1 MRIKPIVGQFIF
13 LLVLSIGLMFLDH
26 FFNGRNWIKQSFS
39 SVSKPIYRL
48 VDLPSQTSD
57 WLVEWFNDRRELTQS
72 LEQLELENAIL
83 KVKLQQLQADI
94 SAQKKLHSFSQ
105 STRNIADEIIA
116 ADILNVN
123 LERNAQRIILNK
135 GQSDN
140 VYLGQPVV
148 DQFGIIGQI
157 TDLAVAHSI
166 VTLITDASQSTPVMV
181 KRNGL
186 RALVN
191 GTGHLQKLD
200 VKYQGAEADIK
211 IGDQLI
217 SSGIGHRFP
226 PGYPVAVIDDIHSD
240 DNESF
245 LQITARPLAQLN
257 HGKQLLLIWPKSLEK
272 TPNPHADSL
281 EGTLSMVE
289 DGHMDLIHE

>member
-26 FFNGRNWIKQSFS
+26 FFNGRNWLKQSFS

-48 VDLPSQTSD
+48 VDLPSHTSD

-72 LEQLELENAIL
+72 IEQLELENAIL
-83 KVKLQQLQADI
+83 KVKLQQLTADI
-94 SAQKKLHSFSQ
+94 ADQRKLHAFSK
-105 STRNIADEIIA
+105 STQNIADEIIA

-123 LERNAQRIILNK
+123 LERHSQRIILNK

-148 DQFGIIGQI
+148 DQFGIVGQI

-191 GTGHLQKLD
+191 GTGHLQKLH
-200 VKYQGAEADIK
+200 VKYQGAEADIRV
-211 IGDQLI
+211 GDQLM

-226 PGYPVAVIDDIHSD
+226 PGYPVAVIDTIDSD

-245 LQITARPLAQLN
+245 LNITARPLAELN
-257 HGKQLLLIWPKSLEK
+257 HGKQLLLIWPKNLEQ
-272 TPNPHADSL
+272 TPNPHEESVEKA
-281 EGTLSMVE
+281 LSMVNDSKAE
-289 DGHMDLIHE
+289 LMP

>member
-26 FFNGRNWIKQSFS
+26 FFHGRNWLKQSFS
-39 SVSKPIYRL
+39 SISKPIYEL
-48 VDLPSQTSD
+48 VDLPSESSD
-57 WLVEWFNDRRELTQS
+57 WLAQWFNDRRELSNS
-72 LEQLELENAIL
+72 LEQLQLENAIL

-94 SAQKKLHSFSQ
+94 RSHKRLQSFAQ
-105 STRNIADEIIA
+105 STQSIADEIIA

-123 LERNAQRIILNK
+123 LERHSQRIILNK
-135 GQSDN
+135 GQTDN

-157 TDLAVAHSI
+157 TDLAVTHSI

-191 GTGHLQKLD
+191 GTGHLQRLD

-211 IGDQLI
+211 IGDHLI
-217 SSGIGHRFP
+217 SSGIGNRFP
-226 PGYPVAVIDDIHSD
+226 PGYPVAVIDAINSD

-245 LQITARPLAQLN
+245 LQITAKPLAQLN
-257 HGKQLLLIWPKSLEK
+257 HGKQLLLIWPNSLK
-272 TPNPHADSL
+272 QTPNPHADMVGESI
-281 EGTLSMVE
+281 SMVE
-289 DGHMDLIHE
+289 DK

>member
-1 MRIKPIVGQFIF
+1 MRIKPILGQFIF

-26 FFNGRNWIKQSFS
+26 FFHGRNWLKQSFS
-39 SVSKPIYRL
+39 SLSKPIYEL
-48 VDLPSQTSD
+48 VDMPSQTSD
-57 WLVEWFNDRRELTQS
+57 WLVDWFNDRRELTQS

-94 SAQKKLHSFSQ
+94 SVQKKLHSFSQ
-105 STRNIADEIIA
+105 STQAIADEIIA

-123 LERNAQRIILNK
+123 LERHSQRIILNK

-157 TDLAVAHSI
+157 TDLSVTHSI

-181 KRNGL
+181 RRNGL

-191 GTGHLQKLD
+191 GTGHLQKLE
-200 VKYQGAEADIK
+200 VKYQGAEADIRV
-211 IGDQLI
+211 GDRLI

-226 PGYPVAVIDDIHSD
+226 PGYPVAVIDEIQSD

-257 HGKQLLLIWPKSLEK
+257 HGKQLLLIWPKRFQQ
-272 TPNPHADSL
+272 TPNPHVDSL
-281 EGTLSMVE
+281 LETISMVE
-289 DGHMDLIHE
+289 GNNR

>member
-1 MRIKPIVGQFIF
+1 MRIKPIVGQFVF

-26 FFNGRNWIKQSFS
+26 FFHGRNWLKQSFS
-39 SVSKPIYRL
+39 SLSEPIYRL

-94 SAQKKLHSFSQ
+94 SFRKKLQSFAQ
-105 STRNIADEIIA
+105 SAQSFADEIIA

-123 LERNAQRIILNK
+123 LERHSQRIILNK

-157 TDLAVAHSI
+157 TDLSVTHSI

-191 GTGHLQKLD
+191 GTGHLQKLE

-211 IGDQLI
+211 VGDHLI

-226 PGYPVAVIDDIHSD
+226 PGYPVAVIDVIHSD

-245 LQITARPLAQLN
+245 LQVTARPLAQLN
-257 HGKQLLLIWPKSLEK
+257 HGKQLLLIWPKILQP

-281 EGTLSMVE
+281 QETISMIE
-289 DGHMDLIHE
+289 DVIYE

>member
-13 LLVLSIGLMFLDH
+13 LLVLSVGLMFLDQ
-26 FFNGRNWIKQSFS
+26 FFHGRNWLKNTFS
-39 SVSKPIYRL
+39 SISKPVYRL
-48 VDLPSQTSD
+48 VDFPSQTSD
-57 WLVEWFNDRRELTQS
+57 WLIDWFNDRRELTQS

-83 KVKLQQLQADI
+83 KVKLQRLQAEI
-94 SAQKKLHSFSQ
+94 RSQNKLQSFMR
-105 STRNIADEIIA
+105 STQNIADEILA

-123 LERNAQRIILNK
+123 LERHAQRIILNK

-148 DQFGIIGQI
+148 DDFGIVGQI
-157 TDLAVAHSI
+157 TDLSVAHSI

-191 GTGHLQKLD
+191 GTGHLEKLD

-211 IGDQLI
+211 VGDHLL
-217 SSGIGHRFP
+217 SSGIGYRFP
-226 PGYPVAVIDDIHSD
+226 PGYPVAVVDDIQSD
-240 DNESF
+240 NNESF

-257 HGKQLLLIWPKSLEK
+257 HGKQLLLIWPKTLQR
-272 TPNPHADSL
+272 TPNPHVDSVL
-281 EGTLSMVE
+281 ESISMT
-289 DGHMDLIHE
+289 DGANP